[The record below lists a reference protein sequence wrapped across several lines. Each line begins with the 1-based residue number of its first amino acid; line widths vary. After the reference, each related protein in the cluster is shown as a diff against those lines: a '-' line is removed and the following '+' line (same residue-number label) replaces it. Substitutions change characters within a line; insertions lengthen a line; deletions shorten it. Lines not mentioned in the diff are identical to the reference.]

1 MSKTTLSSKH
11 IFTHLINF
19 SGGWGNRNVM
29 DWGLKVFCPDYKR
42 YVKVGSLLQAP
53 FGTFTIHDTKKL
65 HTSVVSDQKEKKFR
79 REKECPIWHFRSQ
92 GIIVHID
99 IYPQQLKKEREDG
112 LGFLICS
119 SPFRGQKAFAEHNE
133 EKLSL
138 CFATSPS
145 STTAGCSHFFPQ
157 ALPKH
162 KSHGW
167 GDCPSCCAL
176 SHKKHNIQHSCE
188 HGNFPWDPRSS
199 QLPPQRGLPR
209 PEVGGGGTRRCHHG
223 WGSTRDTKPSP
234 MHRTCPCQRST
245 EGWHNAFHK
254 PSSIPGPDQLILPP
268 VPCLELP
275 AKTLAKWSTT
285 SSSNTLLAN

>member
-209 PEVGGGGTRRCHHG
+209 PEVGGGGHG
-223 WGSTRDTKPSP
+223 GATMAEGAPGTPNP
-234 MHRTCPCQRST
+234 LPCIA
-245 EGWHNAFHK
+245 H
-254 PSSIPGPDQLILPP
+254 
-268 VPCLELP
+268 VP
-275 AKTLAKWSTT
+275 AKGAQKAGTMPSTSQVQSQAPT
-285 SSSNTLLAN
+285 SSYCPLCPALSFQPRLLQSDPPLRLQTHY